1 MNENY
6 FDTTSLI
13 RWQRWSWYIFSAYF
27 ALVTVLYV
35 AGSAMAEMLTVWGIV
50 GILVSTMLKIFLF
63 VTQFQK
69 AGLYRFSLLSYLLVV
84 ILLSTVILK
93 YWIL

>member
-1 MNENY
+1 MKEKY
-6 FDTTSLI
+6 FDTTHLI

-27 ALVTVLYV
+27 AAVTVLYV
-35 AGSAMAEMLTVWGIV
+35 AGSGLAETLTFWGIA
-50 GILVSTMLKIFLF
+50 GILGSTLLKISLF
-63 VTQFQK
+63 VWQFQK
-69 AGLYRFSLLSYLLVV
+69 AKLYRFSLLSYLLVV

>member
-1 MNENY
+1 MKENY
-6 FDTTSLI
+6 FDTGSLI

-27 ALVTVLYV
+27 AIVTVMFV
-35 AGSAMAEMLTVWGIV
+35 AGNRLAETLTVWGIV
-50 GILVSTMLKIFLF
+50 GILASTLLKIFLF
-63 VTQFQK
+63 VRQFQK
-69 AGLYRFSLLSYLLVV
+69 AGLFRFSLLSYLLVV

>member
-6 FDTTSLI
+6 FDTMPLI
-13 RWQRWSWYIFSAYF
+13 KWQRWSWYIFSAYF
-27 ALVTVLYV
+27 ALVAALFV
-35 AGSAMAEMLTVWGIV
+35 AGSPIAETLTAWGIA
-50 GILVSTMLKIFLF
+50 GILVSTVLKVFLF
-63 VTQFQK
+63 VRQFQR
-69 AGLYRFSLLSYLLVV
+69 AGLFRFSLLSYLLVV